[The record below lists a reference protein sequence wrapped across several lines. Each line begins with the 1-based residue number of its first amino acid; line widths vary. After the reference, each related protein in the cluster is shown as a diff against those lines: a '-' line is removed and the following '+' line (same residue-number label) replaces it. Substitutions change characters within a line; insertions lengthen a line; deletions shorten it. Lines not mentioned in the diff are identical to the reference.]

1 MTDNITTGGTPGR
14 GRIRAG
20 DEDRDRAVERLRLH
34 HGAGRLDAGE
44 FNERME
50 TALGARYLDE
60 LPPLLAD
67 LPGEGR
73 ADDGPRLFGGGPPW
87 AGPRHDRRGGD
98 GDRAD
103 DRVGHR
109 AGDWRHRWTVVPVVP
124 ILLVLVI
131 VGSVAA
137 IAHGHFPFPL
147 LWVALLLF
155 WLRPW
160 GRVPW
165 GRGWGRARR

>member
-1 MTDNITTGGTPGR
+1 MTDNTTSGGTPGR

-20 DEDRDRAVERLRLH
+20 DEDRDQTVERLRSH
-34 HGAGRLDAGE
+34 HAAGRLDAAE

-73 ADDGPRLFGGGPPW
+73 STPPFPEGPPW
-87 AGPRHDRRGGD
+87 RDRGRDHHDRR
-98 GDRAD
+98 
-103 DRVGHR
+103 
-109 AGDWRHRWTVVPVVP
+109 DWRGRDGYWARPWPWVPVVP
-124 ILLVLVI
+124 ILFLFAV

-147 LWVALLLF
+147 LWIGLLLL

-160 GRVPW
+160 GP
-165 GRGWGRARR
+165 RGWFRGWLPRRR